1 MSYTGCIP
9 LISDYCSWLHY
20 SVQKPTLRILEI
32 GVDTGQTTI
41 PLIHNLI
48 HDKVKFHWTGVDIR
62 PDHLV
67 GTQLSLMKGVHLV
80 NAGKPFNDDIHIGTA
95 DYIISNS
102 RGFLYHYTKDPNSDM
117 FDVVLI
123 DGDHNYDTVA
133 EELSHLN
140 SITHNMSLVICDDY
154 GGKHA
159 GKDDFYINKKSHAN
173 LKHVSKDLD
182 MGLDKGGVTKAVD
195 EFIAMGKNWNLMR
208 PTQEFGP
215 DPDPVIL
222 YCDLR
227 WDENARED
235 TAQMTDFT
243 WEYTFGKGTR
253 S

>member
-9 LISDYCSWLHY
+9 LISDYCSWLNH
-20 SVQKPTLRILEI
+20 SVQKPTIRILEI

-62 PDHLV
+62 PDYLV
-67 GTQLSLMKGVHLV
+67 ATQLSLMKGVHLV
-80 NAGKPFNDDIHIGTA
+80 NSGKPFIDDVYIGEA
-95 DYIISNS
+95 DYITANS
-102 RGFLYHYTKDPNSDM
+102 RGFLHHYTKDANSDM

-140 SITHNMSLVICDDY
+140 SLTHNMSLVICDDY

-159 GKDDFYINKKSHAN
+159 GKDNFYINKKTHAN

-182 MGLDKGGVTKAVD
+182 TGLDKGGVTKAVD
-195 EFIAMGKNWNLMR
+195 EFIAMNKNWKLMR
-208 PTQEFGP
+208 PSKRLVRIRILLSCTATFAGP
-215 DPDPVIL
+215 ERL
-222 YCDLR
+222 
-227 WDENARED
+227 AR
-235 TAQMTDFT
+235 TLH
-243 WEYTFGKGTR
+243 R
-253 S
+253 